1 MQKNLIILIVVA
13 IVVVAGV
20 VAAWQLTQ
28 VPSAEARPIKIGL
41 VAGYQ
46 IAEGQDMDRA
56 ARLAVKEI
64 NEAGGVYVAEW
75 HTSVEI
81 ELVSIN
87 TVNDSPQ
94 NSVGPVTQAVE
105 EEQVDLLIGGY
116 TSSGTLANQK
126 VAIDARVPYIITGA
140 S

>member
-1 MQKNLIILIVVA
+1 MQKNLVILVVVA

-46 IAEGQDMDRA
+46 LAEGQDMDRA
-56 ARLAVKEI
+56 AKLAVKEI
-64 NEAGGVYVAEW
+64 NEAGGVYVDAW

-81 ELVSIN
+81 ELI
-87 TVNDSPQ
+87 TIDTENDSPDKNAGCDFQ
-94 NSVGPVTQAVE
+94 FACAKSTR
-105 EEQVDLLIGGY
+105 
-116 TSSGTLANQK
+116 SGIETGFQQE
-126 VAIDARVPYIITGA
+126 IARPAADT
-140 S
+140 